1 MPVPFR
7 DIVQIFDT
15 FSDPGGRAGVML
27 MVVRQAPTVAGMH
40 LTGVRETAHG
50 SGIIR
55 RFTMFASR
63 IALALGLLA
72 ATLPFERAS
81 AFNWD
86 LPHSEDFCDT
96 GWVLSFLKTRVDGQF
111 RKYHQTKNFLVE
123 IINPTLTYERK
134 RDETHNVGRK
144 FCHAT
149 VRMTDGNKHENRD
162 MWYIVVVPWGF
173 SGPPK
178 LSGVD
183 FCIAGLDPW
192 HVYGKDCSTIRNS
205 IGW

>member
-1 MPVPFR
+1 MS
-7 DIVQIFDT
+7 IVHRFLD
-15 FSDPGGRAGVML
+15 AGDDVGCRSAARL
-27 MVVRQAPTVAGMH
+27 SFTVAGMH
-40 LTGVRETAHG
+40 LTAARETAHG
-50 SGIIR
+50 GGIVR
-55 RFTMFASR
+55 RFAMFASR
-63 IALALGLLA
+63 IALVFGLFA
-72 ATLPFERAS
+72 ATLPVGRAE
-81 AFNWD
+81 AFSWD

-96 GWVLSFLKTRVDGQF
+96 GWVLQYLKTRVDGQY
-111 RKYHQTKNFLVE
+111 RKYHQTRNFLVE

-149 VRMTDGNKHENRD
+149 VRMTDGNRHEKRD
-162 MWYIVVVPWGF
+162 MWYVIAVPWGF

-178 LSGVD
+178 LSGVE

-205 IGW
+205 LGW